1 MHPSSTVSYDLAQ
14 ARIADLRHQARRD
27 GLARAAARS
36 TQPDRTRVPGRL
48 PSTGPSAGTGPP
60 PPPADP
66 AAG

>member
-1 MHPSSTVSYDLAQ
+1 MHPSSTVSYDLAR

-36 TQPDRTRVPGRL
+36 TRACRAAST
-48 PSTGPSAGTGPP
+48 STGPSAGTGPP